1 MKPNSKALTIME
13 YPGITAGSQF
23 SLQNF
28 PRRILASLPLP
39 MLQPILGRIIRGAS
53 ENRPELFN
61 RLGTHQNKT
70 YLIDPVNMPFVFL
83 LKPDA
88 AQPRLKAYR
97 RSRPLPGY
105 DARIAGTF
113 LTLMNMVDG
122 QLDGDAL
129 FFTRELT
136 VEGDTEA
143 VVVLRNALDDL
154 DGSIIDDLADQFGSV
169 GRAIAFTL
177 RRIRI

>member
-1 MKPNSKALTIME
+1 ME
-13 YPGITAGSQF
+13 YPTTATGSQF
-23 SLQNF
+23 PSQNF
-28 PRRILASLPLP
+28 PNRILAPLPLP
-39 MLQPILGRIIRGAS
+39 LLQPLLARIIRGAAR
-53 ENRPELFN
+53 NRPELFS
-61 RLGTHQNKT
+61 RLGLHQHKS
-70 YLIDPVNMPFVFL
+70 YLIDPINTPFVFV

-88 AQPRLKAYR
+88 VQPDLKAYR
-97 RSRPLPGY
+97 RHRPYPDY
-105 DARIAGTF
+105 NARIAGTF

-122 QLDGDAL
+122 RLDGDAL
-129 FFTRELT
+129 FFTRDLI

-154 DGSIIDDLADQFGSV
+154 DGSIIDDLADQFGPL

>member
-1 MKPNSKALTIME
+1 ME
-13 YPGITAGSQF
+13 YPATATGSQF
-23 SLQNF
+23 SFQNF
-28 PRRILASLPLP
+28 PRRMLAPLPLP
-39 MLQPILGRIIRGAS
+39 LLQPILGRIIRGAA

-61 RLGTHQNKT
+61 RLGVHQNKT
-70 YLIDPVNMPFVFL
+70 YLIDPTNMPFVFL
-83 LKPDA
+83 LMPDA
-88 AQPRLKAYR
+88 AQPRLKACR
-97 RSRPLPGY
+97 RSRPLPGH

-129 FFTRELT
+129 FFTRDLI

-154 DGSIIDDLADQFGSV
+154 DGSIIDDLADQFGPV
-169 GRAIAFTL
+169 GRALAFTL